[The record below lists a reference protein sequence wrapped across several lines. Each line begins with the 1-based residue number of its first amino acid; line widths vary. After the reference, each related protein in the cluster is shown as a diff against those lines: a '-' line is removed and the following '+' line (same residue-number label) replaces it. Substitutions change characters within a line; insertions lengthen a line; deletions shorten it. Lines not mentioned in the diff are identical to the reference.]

1 MWNVRAIF
9 GELSLIKPEFPGQSE
24 LDLQKSLRSMRWNTR
39 ISIGVLVESI
49 RRETKERCKS
59 HPWLIYGLGLEQGH
73 HFESSFTFSF
83 SMTKLIRA
91 VRKTANKVCPLVSSD
106 RKSVR
111 RSSNWRDKSS
121 KDNESDHLGKWSD
134 IDRNLFIS
142 SIMAIANFIG
152 ARFHLFALQVFI
164 LDWKHRRENQRY
176 WTTQSLSNDKDLGT
190 YVHTMKTT
198 TKLKRQYSNL
208 SHIRIITI
216 HVTLNMRQSTSNAW
230 VQPWTVNDR
239 PGWLTT

>member
-24 LDLQKSLRSMRWNTR
+24 LDLQKSRRSMRWNTR

-73 HFESSFTFSF
+73 QVESSFTF

-91 VRKTANKVCPLVSSD
+91 VRKTANKVCSLVSSD

-111 RSSNWRDKSS
+111 RSSNWWDKSS

-134 IDRNLFIS
+134 IDRNLFIA
-142 SIMAIANFIG
+142 SIMATAGFYWSTFFIC
-152 ARFHLFALQVFI
+152 
-164 LDWKHRRENQRY
+164 
-176 WTTQSLSNDKDLGT
+176 SLSKYSSSIENTRERINATVLLKASP
-190 YVHTMKTT
+190 T
-198 TKLKRQYSNL
+198 TK
-208 SHIRIITI
+208 T
-216 HVTLNMRQSTSNAW
+216 
-230 VQPWTVNDR
+230 
-239 PGWLTT
+239 